1 MNISDNDT
9 TVDTTISSYFKAE
22 SQDTSRYDTDAG
34 FTSCLNAKVEQNKF
48 GATIGSKTK
57 SSSEYC
63 IFLGQN
69 TVDLTSE
76 DLKKSLY
83 TILDKNQINAFIKAI
98 EASQSKGVDAKIMS
112 KLCG

>member
-48 GATIGSKTK
+48 GATIGSTTK
-57 SSSEYC
+57 SNNEC
-63 IFLGQN
+63 CLFLGQN
-69 TVDLTSE
+69 TVNLTSE
-76 DLKKSLY
+76 DLKKTLY
-83 TILDKNQINAFIKAI
+83 TYYMKIKLML
-98 EASQSKGVDAKIMS
+98 SLKLS
-112 KLCG
+112 KLPNLRELMLK